1 MTEPTPDTFRAS
13 DTLRGERIAKL
24 IGLEGLLEQ
33 PPETIR
39 VSVAA
44 IITERIEAL
53 GRVTLTGT
61 RSVKSWLDGTRRP
74 ELDALALMAATYETT
89 VDWLLTGNGP
99 EPTNA
104 LEPLDVDAVE
114 RLASGGRS

>member
-1 MTEPTPDTFRAS
+1 MKT
-13 DTLRGERIAKL
+13 RIAKL
-24 IGLEGLLEQ
+24 IGLEGLLE
-33 PPETIR
+33 PPPGATIR
-39 VSVAA
+39 VVTAA
-44 IITERIEAL
+44 IAAERIESL

-74 ELDALALMAATYETT
+74 DLDALALMAAAYETT

-114 RLASGGRS
+114 RLASGGRP